1 VSDRSRQ
8 TRYVAHRAYDGRAHR
23 PAGGPSRRL
32 QAETTTSYIGPFGAT
47 RIFPLRSPRC
57 ACVNAALISSIG

>member
-1 VSDRSRQ
+1 M
-8 TRYVAHRAYDGRAHR
+8 GAHR

-32 QAETTTSYIGPFGAT
+32 EAETTSYIGPFGAT

-57 ACVNAALISSIG
+57 ACVNAALISSMG